1 LVKRWDGKL
10 LWGTDCSYV
19 NLPDTAE
26 TREAYTVQT
35 NQHDEE
41 GVVQAL
47 ASVVYD
53 LENDL
58 VIHGV
63 ISSKRAEKEAI
74 FQDHRGYY
82 QEDVVNVLDRGYCDY
97 SVIAFH
103 A

>member
-1 LVKRWDGKL
+1 MVKRWDGKL

-63 ISSKRAEKEAI
+63 ISPKRAEKEAI

-82 QEDVVNVLDRGYCDY
+82 
-97 SVIAFH
+97 
-103 A
+103 